1 MTIPV
6 QPGSDIGTYLMI
18 GVAAESKTEYLFEK
32 YSTAERIRTSL
43 VQKSLISRGS
53 VMIKS

>member
-1 MTIPV
+1 MTIPL